1 MTTMAS
7 GSPQQRRSG
16 RNPTERPTDQGR
28 QEHCGIGD
36 EELMTSDHKVN
47 ILLVDDQPAK
57 LLSYE
62 TILSGLGENLI
73 KAASAR
79 EALEHLLKQDIAV
92 ILVDVCMPE
101 LDGFQLAAMI
111 REHPRFQRT
120 AIIFISAIHLADVD
134 RLRAYEM
141 GAVDYVPVPV
151 IPEVLR
157 AKVRIF
163 SELYR
168 KTRQLE
174 QLNHELERRVAERT
188 AELQASSARLVQSE
202 QRRSLALAA
211 GQMGSWEW
219 DPVNGRFTWDDGQY
233 RIFGVDPGCF
243 DVTVENVRKLIHP
256 DDWKHLQNAI
266 KPAAPSTPS
275 FQSEFRVCRP
285 NGEMRWCI
293 GTAVASVDATDH
305 VVRISGVTVDITERK
320 EAEERQALLAREV
333 DHRARNA
340 LALVQSIVRLT
351 RADTVKSY
359 ITAIDG
365 RIAALSRAHT
375 LLAQSRWQGA
385 DLARLADEEFAAY
398 HTGDA
403 QKITATGPDVSIEPR
418 TAQTLALAL
427 HELATNAA
435 KYGALS
441 VLSGRVQLTWELQP
455 DSLVLRWVESGGPP
469 ATPPASPGFGIRVIS
484 ASVERQLEGEV
495 RFEWHPEGLQCS
507 LAVPRGENIEP
518 MVRHAGAHRLVA
530 EDKTTLPIK
539 LDAGNRVL
547 LVEDEILVAMMMR
560 DVLTE
565 LGFSVVGPFSRL
577 SQAMVAAVHDD
588 IDAGIIDI
596 NLGGEFVYPVAE
608 VLVARRIPFVFVTG
622 YGVESV
628 DGRFGSVPV
637 IKKPLQ
643 RQVLEKFFI
652 AAGCEGPAALRNRK
666 FGNREDLRHTVAH
679 SSG

>member
-1 MTTMAS
+1 
-7 GSPQQRRSG
+7 
-16 RNPTERPTDQGR
+16 
-28 QEHCGIGD
+28 
-36 EELMTSDHKVN
+36 MTSDDKVN

-62 TILSGLGENLI
+62 TILSGLDERLI

-79 EALEHLLKQDIAV
+79 EALEQLLKHEVAV
-92 ILVDVCMPE
+92 VLVDVCMPE

-111 REHPRFQRT
+111 REHPRFQKV
-120 AIIFISAIHLADVD
+120 AIIFISAILLTDVD
-134 RLRAYEM
+134 RLRGYEM

-157 AKVRIF
+157 AKVKVF
-163 SELYR
+163 AELYR

-174 QLNHELERRVAERT
+174 QLNRELERRVAERT
-188 AELQASSARLVQSE
+188 TELRASNERLVQSE

-233 RIFGVDPGCF
+233 RIFGVDPGSF
-243 DVTVENVRKLIHP
+243 DVTVENIRRLIHP

-340 LALVQSIVRLT
+340 LALVQSIIRLT

-359 ITAIDG
+359 IAAIEG

-375 LLAQSRWQGA
+375 LLAHSRWQGA
-385 DLARLADEEFAAY
+385 DLGKLVDEELAAY
-398 HTGDA
+398 RMGES
-403 QKITATGPDVSIEPR
+403 QKLTTAGPDVSLEPR

-427 HELATNAA
+427 HELSTNAA

-441 VLSGRVQLTWELQP
+441 AMSGRVRLTWELRP
-455 DSLVLRWVESGGPP
+455 DCLILRWIESGGPS
-469 ATPPASPGFGIRVIS
+469 TQEPASPGFGIKVIS
-484 ASVERQLEGEV
+484 ASLERQLEGEA
-495 RFEWHPEGLQCS
+495 RFEWLPEGLHC
-507 LAVPRGENIEP
+507 
-518 MVRHAGAHRLVA
+518 
-530 EDKTTLPIK
+530 
-539 LDAGNRVL
+539 VL
-547 LVEDEILVAMMMR
+547 
-560 DVLTE
+560 
-565 LGFSVVGPFSRL
+565 
-577 SQAMVAAVHDD
+577 
-588 IDAGIIDI
+588 
-596 NLGGEFVYPVAE
+596 
-608 VLVARRIPFVFVTG
+608 
-622 YGVESV
+622 
-628 DGRFGSVPV
+628 
-637 IKKPLQ
+637 K
-643 RQVLEKFFI
+643 
-652 AAGCEGPAALRNRK
+652 
-666 FGNREDLRHTVAH
+666 
-679 SSG
+679 